1 MLLSRLSLGQIHN
14 LSGLTFESNLS
25 LTYSLCEGKIKL
37 GSRKEIQFVFVY
49 ILLIKMSSIN
59 KVFFSILINVQ
70 IFKGCI
76 LPIVIFPCIFSKM
89 KRA

>member
-25 LTYSLCEGKIKL
+25 MTYSLWEGKIKL

-59 KVFFSILINVQ
+59 KVFF
-70 IFKGCI
+70 
-76 LPIVIFPCIFSKM
+76 FPF
-89 KRA
+89 